1 MILLKKNV
9 SKKKFKGFLA
19 LFLCAVMTFSMS
31 GCSIFDF
38 TYLFTNFS
46 AGQGTEEEF
55 KQFVEDFA
63 FETAQSSYMT
73 THIMMENPEDFGI
86 DKSECP
92 LEISQH
98 FDENSW
104 DETTASIRELQTE
117 LNRYNPDNL
126 SAEMRNIYYY
136 LEFYADSSLRLNQD
150 KFRYYGCAFEQVSGI
165 HSQLPSILGE
175 WDFRCEQDIKDIIEI
190 MKDIPS
196 YIDSLLVYTSTQ
208 VERGEW
214 VGDIQGIIDSC
225 QEVVDNG
232 ENSSMLKG
240 MLNNIQ
246 KVELTDK
253 KLKEYT
259 DEITQTYKD
268 YIIPSYQSIID
279 AMNSIDADSQ
289 VQGSMAELEYGKEY
303 YEALF
308 YSKTSADKEIG
319 QVLEEIDDMRSQI
332 LYELQSVIYS
342 NPQLIDTIGE
352 DITTDF
358 TSYEEIIDFLSEK
371 YYNDFPEIDF
381 PRYEAEPLEKDMEV
395 DGISAYFVIPPLDHS
410 SPMKIRVNTGMG
422 SNISSVSTFTTL
434 AHEGVPGHMY
444 QTAYVYENFSP
455 WTNIIC
461 DFIGYTEGYATYVE
475 LYSLQYLKDTE
486 GISQNDLNFLRLYNM
501 YNYLTVAYLDIQVN
515 YYGMRL
521 EDMAME
527 LGYSQSDLESIEP
540 LYEQLIYN
548 PGVFLPYYIGF
559 MEIYQLRT
567 EAEQALGNAFND
579 KDFHEVLLQ
588 SGSVS
593 FNAVER
599 NVRDYISKYNK
610 MSA

>member
-1 MILLKKNV
+1 MKKII
-9 SKKKFKGFLA
+9 SKGKVKSFLA

-31 GCSIFDF
+31 GCSILDF
-38 TYLFTNFS
+38 TYLFANFS
-46 AGQGTEEEF
+46 PSQGTEEEF

-92 LEISQH
+92 LEISPH

-104 DETTASIRELQTE
+104 DETASSIEELQTE
-117 LNRYNPDNL
+117 LKRYNPDNL

-136 LEFYADSSLRLNQD
+136 LEFYADSSSRLNQD
-150 KFRYYGCAFEQVSGI
+150 KFKYYGCAFEQVSGI
-165 HSQLPSILGE
+165 HAQLPSILGE

-214 VGDIQGIIDSC
+214 VGDVQGIINSC
-225 QEVVDNG
+225 QEVIDNG

-253 KLKEYT
+253 QLEEYT
-259 DEITQTYKD
+259 AEITQTYKD
-268 YIIPSYQSIID
+268 YIIPAYQSIID
-279 AMNSIDADSQ
+279 AMNSIDERSQ
-289 VQGSMAELEYGKEY
+289 VQGSIADLEYGKEY

-308 YSKTSADKEIG
+308 YSNTSVDKEIE
-319 QVLEEIDDMRSQI
+319 QVVDEIDDMRNQI
-332 LYELQSVIYS
+332 MYELQSVLYS
-342 NPQLIDTIGE
+342 NPQLLDTMGE
-352 DITTDF
+352 DITTGF
-358 TSYEEIIDFLSEK
+358 TSYEEIIGFLSEK
-371 YYNDFPEIDF
+371 YEEDFPAIDF
-381 PRYEAEPLEKDMEV
+381 PKYEAEPLAKDMEV

-410 SPMKIRVNTGMG
+410 SPMKIRVNTGTG
-422 SNISSVSTFTTL
+422 NDISSVNTFTTL

-475 LYSLQYLKDTE
+475 LYSLQYLSGIE
-486 GISQNDLNFLRLYNM
+486 GISQDDLNFLRLYNM
-501 YNYLTVAYLDIQVN
+501 YDYLTVAYLDIQVN
-515 YYGMRL
+515 YYGMSL
-521 EDMAME
+521 EDMAVE
-527 LGYSQSDLESIEP
+527 LGYSRNDTEAIEP

-559 MEIYQLRT
+559 LEIYQLRT
-567 EAEQALGNAFND
+567 DAEQSLGTSFSD
-579 KDFHEVLLQ
+579 KDFHQVLLQ

-599 NVRDYISKYNK
+599 NVRDYISSYKK